1 MYKRLVSFAVV
12 LAIAFTAFLLCFSGY
27 VNGQAKV
34 FFDNLTA
41 ICKIKKS
48 IIYVGVFYSS
58 IIFIIVIVIV
68 MVSRNKKKNAKVSL
82 QGSEEILS
90 ILINCTPD
98 LIYFKDAEG
107 RYLEAN
113 DSMLE
118 LFGFDRRSF
127 RGKQRWEL
135 DAKSTL
141 FRTVSENCCNLD
153 ERAWD
158 KGSALRTTS
167 ILNMPGGVKKT
178 YDVIKAPIFYTDG
191 RRKGI
196 VTLARD
202 ITIYKEAEEKFEKK
216 EKILR
221 ATLNAIDYG
230 ILVVDNNRKL
240 LEANDLYFNMW
251 NIPWDI
257 YSLNNE
263 TANLKFIKKQLVD
276 PGTFEA
282 WVNFTYEVT
291 VTEHYTAELIKGRVF
306 DVFSTPLM
314 DKEHIVGRVWS
325 FRDITTQVNAENEL
339 HRSEEKYRTLVELCP
354 DAIFVS
360 VNSKIVFSNMTGVR
374 MLGAKSREDI
384 YQKNIL
390 DLSNPDT
397 RALTEQQFND
407 IINGKGKQFISE
419 HKMIQLDG
427 NSIDTESVC
436 SMITFRGESAIMCA
450 VRDISER
457 KRNEEMKYKMDENMK
472 LVSETL
478 EYDKIRTEFFANI
491 SHELKTP
498 LNIIIGTLQLFEMI
512 LKNQNSDGGF
522 DKLTRYTAIMKQ
534 NCFRLLRMLSNLIYV
549 TEIDT
554 GIVAMHVQNND
565 LAQILNSIMPAAERF
580 IESKG
585 VQLELHIDS
594 ISLEVACDYDKIE
607 RVILNLLSNAVKF
620 TEKGGRIS
628 VSLYKRNDCA
638 FISVKDTG
646 IGIPDEM
653 KEVIFQRFRQVD
665 KSFTRKCE
673 GSGIGLFLVKS
684 LVEMHRGSVEV
695 SSAYGKGSEFIVKLP
710 LLMID
715 NDEIALTDEET
726 AGLWSERVNIEFS
739 DIY

>member
-1 MYKRLVSFAVV
+1 MNKRLVLFAVV
-12 LAIAFTAFLLCFSGY
+12 SVIAVTAFLSYFSVCGNEQ
-27 VNGQAKV
+27 VKD

-41 ICKIKKS
+41 MYRIKKS
-48 IIYVGVFYSS
+48 AIYLS
-58 IIFIIVIVIV
+58 IILFTIALIIA
-68 MVSRNKKKNAKVSL
+68 MVHKNKKKNAKVSM

-107 RYLEAN
+107 RYLEGN

-118 LFGFDRRSF
+118 LFGFDRKSF
-127 RGKQRWEL
+127 RGKQKQEL
-135 DAKSTL
+135 DAKSNI
-141 FRTVSENCCNLD
+141 FRTVSENCCILD
-153 ERAWD
+153 EKAWD
-158 KGSALRTTS
+158 KGSVLRATS
-167 ILNMPGGVKKT
+167 ILNIPGGVKKT
-178 YDVIKAPIFYTDG
+178 YDIIKVPIFYTDG

-202 ITIYKEAEEKFEKK
+202 ITTYKEREEKLEKK

-221 ATLNAIDYG
+221 ATLNSIDYG
-230 ILVVDNNRKL
+230 ILVVDSNRKV

-251 NIPWDI
+251 NMPWDI

-263 TANLKFIKKQLVD
+263 KANLKYIKKQLVD
-276 PGTFEA
+276 PDTFEA
-282 WVNFTYEVT
+282 WVNFTYEVI

-306 DVFSTPLM
+306 EVFSTPIM
-314 DKEHIVGRVWS
+314 DKEHMIGRLWG
-325 FRDITTQVNAENEL
+325 FRDITVRVNAESEM
-339 HRSEEKYRTLVELCP
+339 HRSEERYRTIVEFCP

-360 VNSKIVFSNMTGVR
+360 VNRKIIFSNMAGVR
-374 MLGAKSREDI
+374 MLGVKSREDI

-390 DLSNPDT
+390 DLAHPDT
-397 RALTEQQFND
+397 KTLTEQQFND
-407 IINGKGKQFISE
+407 IINGKGKQFICE
-419 HKMIQLDG
+419 CKLIQSNG
-427 NSIDTESVC
+427 NSIDTESVY
-436 SMITFRGESAIMCA
+436 SMIPYKGENAVMCV

-457 KRNEEMKYKMDENMK
+457 KHYKIDENMK
-472 LVSETL
+472 LVRETL
-478 EYDKIRTEFFANI
+478 EYDRIKTEFFANI

-512 LKNQNSDGGF
+512 LKNQNSDGSF
-522 DKLTRYTAIMKQ
+522 DKLTKYTAIMRQ

-549 TEIDT
+549 TEIDS
-554 GIVAMHVQNND
+554 GIVGMHVQNND
-565 LAQILNSIMPAAERF
+565 LAQIVNNIMPATERF

-585 VQLELHIDS
+585 VQLDINIDS
-594 ISLEVACDYDKIE
+594 VSLETACDYDKIE
-607 RVILNLLSNAVKF
+607 RVLLNLLSNAVKF

-628 VSLYKRNDCA
+628 VSLYKKNDCA

-653 KEVIFQRFRQVD
+653 KDIIFERFRQVD

-684 LVEMHRGSVEV
+684 LVEMHKGSVEV
-695 SSAYGKGSEFIVKLP
+695 ISEYGKGSEFTVKLP
-710 LLMID
+710 LLEIESE
-715 NDEIALTDEET
+715 EIAVTDEET
-726 AGLWSERVNIEFS
+726 AGLWAERVNIEFS